1 MPESNREPNGS
12 GKEQG
17 TSTDLPQSRRQFL
30 RALGAGAAGVGL
42 LSVPSAW
49 AGQRQ
54 PAEGSGGSH
63 AGAGDLGDGPLAP
76 MTLRTLGKTGVQVAP
91 FSLGGE
97 ATVQQRTRQAEAVRI
112 INRALDL
119 GVNYIDTS
127 PTYGGGGSET
137 NIGLVLADR
146 REDAFLA
153 TKTHDRSYDGTMR
166 LVEQSLQRLQTD
178 RIDLY
183 QIHNVRTDADVR
195 EAFSERGAVKALER
209 LRDDGVIRFTGIT
222 GHRDPDLLLRAIR
235 NYRFDCLLMTLNAAD
250 IHYRPFQNELLRE
263 AVRQDLGIIAMKVTA
278 VGRIFRDDGITSM
291 EQALG
296 YTLSFPVSTAI
307 VGISSVRELEEDVAI
322 AARARP
328 LPSEELAAIEALS
341 RGYADDG
348 NFFKHRW

>member
-1 MPESNREPNGS
+1 MPNANSRQNRESEKHRDG
-12 GKEQG
+12 GG
-17 TSTDLPQSRRQFL
+17 LPQSRRQFL
-30 RALGAGAAGVGL
+30 RALGVGAAGVGAL
-42 LSVPSAW
+42 GMHSVW
-49 AGQRQ
+49 AGHAR
-54 PAEGSGGSH
+54 PVGTGNGSNSTP
-63 AGAGDLGDGPLAP
+63 DSPVSP
-76 MTLRTLGKTGVQVAP
+76 MTLRRLGRTGVEVAP

-97 ATVQQRTRQAEAVRI
+97 ATVQQQTRQSEAVRI
-112 INRALDL
+112 IHRALDL

-146 REDAFLA
+146 RNETFLA

-178 RIDLY
+178 HIDLY
-183 QIHNVRTDADVR
+183 QIHNVRTESDVQQ
-195 EAFSERGAVKALER
+195 AFSERGAVKALER

-222 GHRDPDLLLRAIR
+222 GHRDPDVLLRAIR
-235 NYRFDCLLMTLNAAD
+235 EYRFDCLLMTLNAAD
-250 IHYRPFQNELLRE
+250 IHYRPFQKGLLQE
-263 AVRQDLGIIAMKVTA
+263 AVSQKLGIIAMKVTA

-307 VGISSVRELEEDVAI
+307 VGISSVRELEENVAI
-322 AARARP
+322 AARAGA
-328 LPSEELAAIEALS
+328 LPSGEIAAIEALS

-348 NFFKHRW
+348 NFFKHHW

>member
-1 MPESNREPNGS
+1 MRNSDKQPNQKRDTRRDTADS
-12 GKEQG
+12 
-17 TSTDLPQSRRQFL
+17 PQSRRQFL
-30 RALGAGAAGVGL
+30 RALGAGAAGVGIL
-42 LSVPSAW
+42 GAHSVW
-49 AGQRQ
+49 AGGRQ
-54 PAEGSGGSH
+54 LAAENGGHETGTGNSP
-63 AGAGDLGDGPLAP
+63 DGPVAP
-76 MTLRTLGKTGVQVAP
+76 MPLRKLGRTGVEVAP

-112 INRALDL
+112 VNRALDL

-137 NIGLVLADR
+137 NIGLVMADR
-146 REDAFLA
+146 REEAFLA

-166 LVEQSLQRLQTD
+166 LIEQSLQRLKTD

-183 QIHNVRTDADVR
+183 QIHNVRTESDVR
-195 EAFSERGAVKALER
+195 QAFSERGAVKALEQ

-222 GHRDPDLLLRAIR
+222 GHRDPNVLLRAIQ

-250 IHYRPFQNELLRE
+250 VHYRPFQKELLQE
-263 AVRQDLGIIAMKVTA
+263 ALRQDLGIIAMKVTA

-341 RGYADDG
+341 RAYADDG